1 MNKQISNNRYI
12 LKGTRKWHDFI
23 CSDFA
28 IPIVLVMFTIFCFV
42 ILKLLIIKG
51 GY

>member
-1 MNKQISNNRYI
+1 MNKQIRNNRYI

-23 CSDFA
+23 CSNFA
-28 IPIVLVMFTIFCFV
+28 IPIVLVMFTIACLASLVF
-42 ILKLLIIKG
+42 LSIKG